1 MFEAAMNR
9 RSFGVIFVLTFLFAT
24 FPAERA
30 PAAERGFLGMQV
42 QGNSPKI
49 AAALGLSFANGVL
62 VRDISIDG
70 PASTAGIA
78 RGDIIT
84 SMQGVPIDTFERL
97 VQIAG
102 GLKPGDEIG
111 IDVYRLGKTV
121 KLKMMVSEWPNG
133 WGITKSAFAAQ
144 PELGITFAA
153 LTPKLRKHLGI
164 RWGSTGIVVSVFNDM
179 FAGLTTLRR
188 GDVVTQINQKPV
200 WEPQQ
205 FLDAYAAAKEAGRAS
220 MLLLVERAD
229 GYVYV
234 LQPIIQAV
242 GSQEAPVFKIPGQ
255 QGG

>member
-1 MFEAAMNR
+1 MFEAATNR
-9 RSFGVIFVLTFLFAT
+9 RSFGVFFVLTFFFVT
-24 FPAERA
+24 FLAERA
-30 PAAERGFLGMQV
+30 PADERGFLGMQV

-62 VRDISIDG
+62 VRDISVDG
-70 PASTAGIA
+70 PASNAGIS
-78 RGDIIT
+78 RGDIII

-102 GLKPGDEIG
+102 GLKPGDEIS
-111 IDVYRLGKTV
+111 IDIYRLGKTI
-121 KLKMMVSEWPNG
+121 KLKMAVSDWPAG
-133 WGITKSAFAAQ
+133 WDITKSAFAAQ
-144 PELGITFAA
+144 PELGVTFAA

-179 FAGLTTLRR
+179 FAGLTSLRR

-205 FLDAYAAAKEAGRAS
+205 FLDAYAASKEGGRPS
-220 MLLLVERAD
+220 MLLLVERSD
-229 GYVYV
+229 GYKYM
-234 LQPIIQAV
+234 LQPIIQAI
-242 GSQEAPVFKIPGQ
+242 GTQDPPAFKIPGQ